1 MSSPIWTPAALR
13 FDARAYRGKAW
24 RLVEAQHR
32 VSSLK
37 LVDSL
42 AEQALLEEIL
52 EETKPPVP
60 PDCRGLDYLLTTPF
74 RYRPYPQGSRFRRA
88 GFTPGVWYGAE
99 RPETAV
105 AEIVFYRFLFY
116 AEAPA
121 VPFPD
126 TVAEYTS
133 FSVPLATDLALDLTA
148 GPLSRDAARWT
159 HPTDYSACQ
168 TLADAAREAGVT
180 LIRCRSVRDPGQGA
194 NLSVLSCTTFAAR
207 APVDR
212 QSWRIRIGPS
222 GAQALREH
230 PAKGLEFG
238 RDAFVDR
245 RLEGMVWDRKA

>member
-13 FDARAYRGKAW
+13 SEARPLKARAW

-32 VSSLK
+32 VSTLK

-42 AEQALLEEIL
+42 AEQAVLEDIL
-52 EETKPPVP
+52 EATKPPLP

-105 AEIVFYRFLFY
+105 AEMVFYRFLFF

-121 VPFPD
+121 IPFPD
-126 TVAEYTS
+126 AVAEFTG
-133 FSVPLATDLALDLTA
+133 FAVPLATDLALDLTA
-148 GPLSRDAARWT
+148 QPLARDAALWG
-159 HPTDYSACQ
+159 HPTAYEACQ
-168 TLADAAREAGVT
+168 TLAETARGVGVQV
-180 LIRCRSVRDPGQGA
+180 LRSRSVRDPRGGA
-194 NLSVLSCTTFAAR
+194 NLSVLTCAAFAAR
-207 APVDR
+207 APTDR

-222 GAQALREH
+222 GAQAIREH

-238 RDAFVDR
+238 RDAFADP
-245 RLEGMVWDRKA
+245 RLQGMVWDRRA